1 MNRKKKW
8 YLIDRPDESA
18 KYLQGWAIAGRHL
31 QALFNQY
38 NQKLSNPYT
47 GFCWLRTQITSPTFD
62 SMNFRFKNNVFSVQ
76 VDFGIDKNTRRGAF
90 VSEKRKDLQVRICE
104 NNDMIPC
111 LFRISGDDMT
121 PMESGWNLR
130 HTKTG
135 EKIVPLDISDDSF
148 KRVSRWE
155 LLHWGIAI
163 VMDNLRKKGYK
174 VLSFTDAPD
183 VMPQLWFEDHS
194 GNKCWVQVIVN
205 KPMSIADFSGTFPEE
220 HMGYLAGVTISP
232 VEGEDVLYRSHPAE
246 IEYKGLKKIC

>member
-111 LFRISGDDMT
+111 LFRIFGDDMT
-121 PMESGWNLR
+121 PMESGWNLTLSR
-130 HTKTG
+130 FPVDASAHPAPDG
-135 EKIVPLDISDDSF
+135 FFLAAAAAIF
-148 KRVSRWE
+148 CGVSRR
-155 LLHWGIAI
+155 WGVA
-163 VMDNLRKKGYK
+163 
-174 VLSFTDAPD
+174 VLGLAAGIGLSRIYSFVHYLSD
-183 VMPQLWFEDHS
+183 V
-194 GNKCWVQVIVN
+194 
-205 KPMSIADFSGTFPEE
+205 
-220 HMGYLAGVTISP
+220 LAGALLGIVF
-232 VEGEDVLYRSHPAE
+232 GALA
-246 IEYKGLKKIC
+246 

>member
-111 LFRISGDDMT
+111 LFRIFGDDMT
-121 PMESGWNLR
+121 PMESGWNLTLSR
-130 HTKTG
+130 FPVDASAHPAPDG
-135 EKIVPLDISDDSF
+135 FFLFVGAHFRLVCGSCCYF
-148 KRVSRWE
+148 LRRVSPLGCWRTRACGRNRSFPHLFLCPLSE
-155 LLHWGIAI
+155 RCAGRSAPRHR
-163 VMDNLRKKGYK
+163 LRCFG
-174 VLSFTDAPD
+174 VA
-183 VMPQLWFEDHS
+183 
-194 GNKCWVQVIVN
+194 
-205 KPMSIADFSGTFPEE
+205 
-220 HMGYLAGVTISP
+220 YLG
-232 VEGEDVLYRSHPAE
+232 
-246 IEYKGLKKIC
+246 